1 MPGKGVEPP
10 YDWFLDSATPWAS
23 GLAARL
29 DPVHGLRVEGGIPLK
44 AHTRFAVGSP
54 ADLFAWAETPQA
66 LGIGICA
73 PFYPL
78 VERSN
83 VVASEASYWGLVAR
97 YVAHGLECRYG
108 AIEAEA
114 GELSKRCSSLY

>member
-29 DPVHGLRVEGGIPLK
+29 DPVRGLRVEGGIPLK

-66 LGIGICA
+66 LGIGYLRTLLPACGQEQCRRVRSKLLGLGGALRCA
-73 PFYPL
+73 RL
-78 VERSN
+78 GVSRRSDRGRGGGTLQ
-83 VVASEASYWGLVAR
+83 AL
-97 YVAHGLECRYG
+97 
-108 AIEAEA
+108 
-114 GELSKRCSSLY
+114 